1 MSLRAGQR
9 AQVESE
15 EALVTLF
22 HEVVALIILSL
33 FLAFGADAA
42 SAARAFTRRLISVL
56 RG

>member
-1 MSLRAGQR
+1 
-9 AQVESE
+9 
-15 EALVTLF
+15 VTLI